1 MKITKHTKSLVLID
15 QIISVLEKETEP
27 LDTEFFDTVILNF
40 RDPRYSSEDG
50 GFHPVEI
57 SLTATGDLQY
67 ITDFSYVG
75 AGEMSELEKEL
86 DFDFSL
92 ALFQQYGH
100 DYVITEGAEL
110 FKIWQ
115 ENFCS
120 YYQSGMYEV
129 EITTL

>member
-15 QIISVLEKETEP
+15 QIISVLEKETES

-40 RDPRYSSEDG
+40 RDPGYSAETG

-67 ITDFSYVG
+67 ITDFAYVG
-75 AGEMSELEKEL
+75 SGEMSELEKEL